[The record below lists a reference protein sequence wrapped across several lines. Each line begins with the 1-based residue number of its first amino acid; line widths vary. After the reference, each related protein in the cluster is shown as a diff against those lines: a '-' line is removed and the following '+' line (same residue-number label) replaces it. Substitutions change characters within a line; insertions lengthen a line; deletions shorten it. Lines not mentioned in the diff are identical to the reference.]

1 MGNLY
6 YFASPMEVAE
16 KKNKN
21 KRYKPI
27 LEGIPDWPVY
37 QLSKNRKEFI
47 EEVAKRSFD
56 HVRQLRPTTKQ
67 LLDEL
72 EATVYREQQRMKRN
86 RWRVDPQDEP
96 RFWAKVKEEL
106 VSLTN
111 KTSEEAQVKGDELL
125 HKIILR
131 YADEIA
137 GNFKP
142 SSYRFTRELIKFWF
156 GRLLNGA
163 RVKKF
168 GAIFRNQYT
177 LRDKIHIVGKVKQL
191 RKLAKKGT
199 IVMVPTHFSNLDSIL
214 IGWVIH
220 SLGLPAF
227 IYGAGLNLFNI
238 KIFAYFMN
246 SLGAYKVDRR
256 KKNLPYLETLK
267 TYSTLAI
274 QRGAHS
280 LFFPGG
286 TRSRSGMIEKQLK
299 LGLLSSTIEAQRD
312 LYMEHPEKDVR
323 KIFIVPV
330 TLNYH
335 FVLEAPDLIDDYL
348 SVKGQD
354 KYLPEQDKYGSFQL
368 LQFLFKFFT
377 KGSNISVSIG
387 KGLDVLGNYVDDEGN
402 SLDPHDRIINTR
414 DYFVTNEEI
423 SIDKQREDQYTRML
437 SQRIVSEYH
446 RINRVFASHLV
457 AFVAFEMWQRRH
469 PKLDL
474 FELLRLPEEDLVLPY
489 DEFRSACKAVRKQI
503 YALKEEGKVNHATHV
518 KGKIDLVI
526 RHGLENVGI
535 FHLKRPLLFNK
546 EGNIITQDLNLLYY
560 YHNRLVGYDLE
571 KCIG

>member
-1 MGNLY
+1 
-6 YFASPMEVAE
+6 MEVAE

-21 KRYKPI
+21 KPYKPI

-37 QLSKNRKEFI
+37 QLSKNRKEFL
-47 EEVAKRSFD
+47 EEVALHAFAQSR
-56 HVRQLRPTTKQ
+56 HLRPTTKQ

-72 EATVYREQQRMKRN
+72 EATVYREQQRLKRN
-86 RWRVDPQDEP
+86 RWRVDQPDEGS
-96 RFWAKVKEEL
+96 FWAGIKEEL
-106 VSLTN
+106 ISLTN
-111 KTSEEAQVKGDELL
+111 KTSEEAQQKADDILL
-125 HKIILR
+125 RIISR
-131 YADEIA
+131 YAGEIA

-142 SSYRFTRELIKFWF
+142 SSYRLTREIVKFWF

-168 GAIFRNQYT
+168 GAFFRNKYT
-177 LRDKIHIVGKVKQL
+177 LRDKIHIVGKVKML

-199 IVMVPTHFSNLDSIL
+199 IIMVPTHFSHLDSIL

-267 TYSTLAI
+267 AYSTLAI
-274 QRGAHS
+274 QKGAHS

-286 TRSRSGMIEKQLK
+286 GRSRSGAIEKQLK
-299 LGLLSSTIEAQRD
+299 LGLLSSTIQAQRNVY
-312 LYMEHPEKDVR
+312 LQESQQEPR
-323 KIFIVPV
+323 KIFILPV

-354 KYLPEQDKYGSFQL
+354 RYLPEHDKYGSWQL
-368 LQFLFKFFT
+368 IQFLYKFFS

-387 KGLDVLGNYVDDEGN
+387 RCLDVLGNYVDEEGN
-402 SLDPHDRIINTR
+402 SLDTHGRIINTR
-414 DYFVTNEEI
+414 DYFVTNDEI
-423 SIDKQREDQYTRML
+423 VIDKQREDQYTRML
-437 SQRIVSEYH
+437 SQKIIGEYH

-457 AFVAFEMWQRRH
+457 AFVAFEMWQQKH

-474 FELLRLPEEDLVLPY
+474 FGLLRLPEEDLVLPY
-489 DEFRSACKAVRKQI
+489 EEFRATCKRVRKQI
-503 YALKEEGKVNHATHV
+503 YLLKEEGKVNHATHL

-546 EGNIITQDLNLLYY
+546 EGNIITRDLNTLYY

-571 KCIG
+571 KFIGG

>member
-1 MGNLY
+1 
-6 YFASPMEVAE
+6 MEVVE

-21 KRYKPI
+21 KKYKPI
-27 LEGIPDWPVY
+27 LDGIPDWPVY

-47 EEVAKRSFD
+47 EEVAQKTFAR
-56 HVRQLRPTTKQ
+56 VKELRPTTKR
-67 LLDEL
+67 LTDEL

-86 RWRVDPQDEP
+86 RWRVDPPDEAQ
-96 RFWAKVKEEL
+96 FWSSIKEEL
-106 VSLTN
+106 MGLGTLTP
-111 KTSEEAQVKGDELL
+111 EATDVKADELL
-125 HKIILR
+125 LRIVSR
-131 YADEIA
+131 YANEIA

-142 SSYRFTRELIKFWF
+142 NSYRITRELIKFWF

-168 GAIFRNQYT
+168 GAIFRREYT
-177 LRDKIHIVGKVKQL
+177 LRDKIQIVGKVKQL
-191 RKLAKKGT
+191 RNLARKGT
-199 IVMVPTHFSNLDSIL
+199 VIMVPTHFSNLDSVL

-256 KKNLPYLETLK
+256 KKNLPYLESLK
-267 TYSTLAI
+267 LYSTLAI
-274 QRGAHS
+274 QKGAHS

-286 TRSRSGMIEKQLK
+286 TRSRSGSLEKQLK
-299 LGLLSSTIEAQRD
+299 LGLLSSTIEAQRN
-312 LYMEHPEKDVR
+312 LYQDTEEGKEVR

-335 FVLEAPDLIDDYL
+335 FVLEAPDLIDEYL
-348 SVKGQD
+348 SVKGQE
-354 KYLPEQDKYGSFQL
+354 KYLPEQDKYGSWQL

-387 KGLDVLGNYVDDEGN
+387 PGLDVLGNYVDGEGN
-402 SLDPHDRIINTR
+402 SLDTNGRIIEPR
-414 DYFVTNEEI
+414 DYFVSNGKITA
-423 SIDKQREDQYTRML
+423 DKQREDEYTRML
-437 SQRIVSEYH
+437 SHKIVYEYH

-457 AFVAFEMWQRRH
+457 AFVAFEMWQKRH

-474 FELLRLPEEDLVLPY
+474 FGLLRLPEEDQVIPY
-489 DEFRSACKAVRKQI
+489 EEFRETCKRVRKQI
-503 YALKEEGKVNHATHV
+503 YQMKEESKLNHATHL

-535 FHLKRPLLFNK
+535 FHLKRPLLLNK
-546 EGNIITQDLNLLYY
+546 EGNVITKDFNTLYY
-560 YHNRLVGYDLE
+560 YHNRLSGYDLE
-571 KCIG
+571 KFI

>member
-1 MGNLY
+1 MQ
-6 YFASPMEVAE
+6 VAE

-21 KRYKPI
+21 KQYKPI
-27 LEGIPDWPVY
+27 LDGIPDWPVY
-37 QLSKNRKEFI
+37 RLSKNRKEFV
-47 EEVAKRSFD
+47 EQVAQYAFSQVKL
-56 HVRQLRPTTKQ
+56 LRPTTKQ
-67 LLDEL
+67 IRDEL
-72 EATVYREQQRMKRN
+72 EVTVYREQQRMKRN
-86 RWRVDPQDEP
+86 RWRADAKDEP
-96 RFWAKVKEEL
+96 AFWAGVKEDIAKIGQDL
-106 VSLTN
+106 
-111 KTSEEAQVKGDELL
+111 SEESQRKADDILYR
-125 HKIILR
+125 IIFR
-131 YADEIA
+131 YSDEIA
-137 GNFKP
+137 GNFKT
-142 SSYRFTRELIKFWF
+142 SSYRVTRELLRFWF
-156 GRLLNGA
+156 SRLLNGA

-168 GAIFRNQYT
+168 GAFFRSQYT

-191 RKLAKKGT
+191 RRLAKIGT
-199 IVMVPTHFSNLDSIL
+199 VVMVPTHFSNLDSVL

-267 TYSTLAI
+267 AYSTLAI
-274 QRGAHS
+274 QKGAHS

-286 TRSRSGMIEKQLK
+286 TRSRSGLIEKQLK
-299 LGLLSSTIEAQRD
+299 LGLLSSTIEAQRNLFLQEEPD
-312 LYMEHPEKDVR
+312 QPVR
-323 KIFIVPV
+323 RIFIVPV

-348 SVKGQD
+348 SVKGQER
-354 KYLPEQDKYGSFQL
+354 YIPEQDKYGSWQL

-387 KGLDVLGNYVDDEGN
+387 RGLDVLGNYVDDNGN
-402 SLDPHDRIINTR
+402 SLDAHGRIINTR
-414 DYFVTNEEI
+414 DYFLTNSTIAVE
-423 SIDKQREDQYTRML
+423 KQREDQYTRML
-437 SQRIVSEYH
+437 SHRIISEYH
-446 RINRVFASHLV
+446 RINRVFSSHLV
-457 AFVAFEMWQRRH
+457 AFVAFELWQKQH

-474 FELLRLPEEDLVLPY
+474 FGLLRLPEEDLELRY
-489 DEFRSACKAVRKQI
+489 EDFRNACRNVRKRI
-503 YALKEEGKVNHATHV
+503 YELKEEKKANHATHL
-518 KGKIDLVI
+518 KGDIDLVI

-546 EGNIITQDLNLLYY
+546 EGNIITRDLNTLYY

-571 KCIG
+571 KFI

>member
-1 MGNLY
+1 
-6 YFASPMEVAE
+6 MEVVE

-21 KRYKPI
+21 KKYKPI

-47 EEVAKRSFD
+47 EEVAQRAFKSVKD
-56 HVRQLRPTTKQ
+56 LRPTTKK
-67 LLDEL
+67 LTDEL

-86 RWRVDPQDEP
+86 RWRVDPPDEP
-96 RFWAKVKEEL
+96 VFWSNIKEEL
-106 VSLTN
+106 VNLSG
-111 KTSEEAQVKGDELL
+111 KPQEEVDQKADN
-125 HKIILR
+125 ILYRIVSR
-131 YADEIA
+131 YANEIA

-142 SSYRFTRELIKFWF
+142 NSYRVTREIVKFWF

-168 GAIFRNQYT
+168 GAIFRREYT
-177 LRDKIHIVGKVKQL
+177 LRDKIQIVGKAKQL
-191 RKLAKKGT
+191 RNLARIGT
-199 IVMVPTHFSNLDSIL
+199 VIMVPTHFSNMDSVL

-267 TYSTLAI
+267 LYSTLAI
-274 QRGAHS
+274 QKGAHS

-286 TRSRSGMIEKQLK
+286 TRSRSGTIEKQLK
-299 LGLLSSTIEAQRD
+299 LGLLSSTIEAQRNIF
-312 LYMEHPEKDVR
+312 LEAKEGEPTR

-354 KYLPEQDKYGSFQL
+354 KYLPEQDKYGSWQL
-368 LQFLFKFFT
+368 IQFLFKFFT

-387 KGLDVLGNYVDDEGN
+387 PGLDVLGNTVDDEGN
-402 SLDPHDRIINTR
+402 SLDSAGRIIDPR
-414 DYFVTNEEI
+414 DYFVSGGKIT
-423 SIDKQREDQYTRML
+423 IDKQREDEYTRML
-437 SQRIVSEYH
+437 SQRIVGEYH

-457 AFVAFEMWQRRH
+457 AFVAFEMWQRKH

-474 FELLRLPEEDLVLPY
+474 FGLLRLPEEGEELPY
-489 DEFRSACKAVRKQI
+489 EEFRETCKRVRKQI
-503 YALKEEGKVNHATHV
+503 YRLKKEGKVNHATHL

-535 FHLKRPLLFNK
+535 FHLRRPLLLNK
-546 EGNIITQDLNLLYY
+546 EGNVITKDFNTLFY
-560 YHNRLVGYDLE
+560 YHNRLTGYDLE
-571 KCIG
+571 KFI

>member
-1 MGNLY
+1 
-6 YFASPMEVAE
+6 MEVAE

-21 KRYKPI
+21 KGYKPI

-47 EEVAKRSFD
+47 EEVAQRSFE
-56 HVRQLRPTTKQ
+56 HAKQLRPTTKQ

-86 RWRVDPQDEP
+86 RWRVDPADEP
-96 RFWAKVKEEL
+96 AFWAKIKEEL
-106 VSLTN
+106 VTLTN
-111 KTSEEAQVKGDELL
+111 KTSDEAQTKADDILYR
-125 HKIILR
+125 IIFR
-131 YADEIA
+131 YANEIA

-142 SSYRFTRELIKFWF
+142 TSYRFTREMIKFWF
-156 GRLLNGA
+156 SRLLNGA

-168 GAIFRNQYT
+168 GAIFRSEYK
-177 LRDKIHIVGKVKQL
+177 LRDKIHIVGKVKQI
-191 RKLAKKGT
+191 RSLAKTGT
-199 IVMVPTHFSNLDSIL
+199 VVMVPTHFSNLDSIL
-214 IGWVIH
+214 IGWIIH

-238 KIFAYFMN
+238 KIISYFMN

-267 TYSTLAI
+267 TYSTLAV
-274 QRGAHS
+274 QKGAHS
-280 LFFPGG
+280 IFFPGG

-299 LGLLSSTIEAQRD
+299 LGLLSSTIEAQRN
-312 LYMEHPEKDVR
+312 LYLENPTDENIK

-354 KYLPEQDKYGSFQL
+354 KYLPEQDKYGSWQL

-402 SLDPHDRIINTR
+402 SLDSQGRIINTR
-414 DYFVTNEEI
+414 DYFITDGEV

-437 SQRIVSEYH
+437 SQKIVSEYH
-446 RINRVFASHLV
+446 AINRVFASHLV
-457 AFVAFEMWQRRH
+457 AFVAFELWQRKH

-474 FELLRLPEEDLVLPY
+474 FGLLRLPEEDLVIPY
-489 DEFRSACKAVRKQI
+489 EEFRATCKKVRKEI
-503 YALKEEGKVNHATHV
+503 YNLKEQGKVNHATHL

-571 KCIG
+571 KFI

>member
-1 MGNLY
+1 
-6 YFASPMEVAE
+6 MEVVE

-21 KRYKPI
+21 KKYKPI
-27 LEGIPDWPVY
+27 LDGIPDWPVY

-47 EEVAKRSFD
+47 EEVAQRTFARVKE
-56 HVRQLRPTTKQ
+56 LRPTTKR
-67 LLDEL
+67 LTDEL

-86 RWRVDPQDEP
+86 RWRVDAVDEP
-96 RFWAKVKEEL
+96 KFWSAIKEEM
-106 VSLTN
+106 VGLTG
-111 KTSEEAQVKGDELL
+111 KTPEETEAKADEILY
-125 HKIILR
+125 KIVHR
-131 YADEIA
+131 YVNEIA

-142 SSYRFTRELIKFWF
+142 NSYRITREVLKIWF
-156 GRLLNGA
+156 SRLLNGA

-168 GAIFRNQYT
+168 GAIFRREYT
-177 LRDKIHIVGKVKQL
+177 LRDKIQIVGKAKQL
-191 RKLAKKGT
+191 RNLARKGT
-199 IVMVPTHFSNLDSIL
+199 VIMVPTHFSNLDSVL

-220 SLGLPAF
+220 SLGMPAF

-256 KKNLPYLETLK
+256 KKNLPYLESLK
-267 TYSTLAI
+267 LYSTLAI
-274 QRGAHS
+274 QKGAHS

-286 TRSRSGMIEKQLK
+286 TRSRSGAIESQLK
-299 LGLLSSTIEAQRD
+299 LGLLSSTVEAQRN
-312 LYMEHPEKDVR
+312 LYQMNENSTDVR

-335 FVLEAPDLIDDYL
+335 FVLEAPDLIDEYL

-354 KYLPEQDKYGSFQL
+354 KYLPEQDKYGSWQL

-387 KGLDVLGNYVDDEGN
+387 PGLDVLGNYVDDDGN
-402 SLDPHDRIINTR
+402 SLDSNGRIVEPR
-414 DYFVTNEEI
+414 DYFVSEGVITA
-423 SIDKQREDQYTRML
+423 DKQREDEYTRML
-437 SQRIVSEYH
+437 SHRIVTEYH

-457 AFVAFEMWQRRH
+457 AFVAFEMWQKKH

-474 FELLRLPEEDLVLPY
+474 FGLLRLPEEDEVIPY
-489 DEFRSACKAVRKQI
+489 EEFRETCKRVRKQI
-503 YALKEEGKVNHATHV
+503 YKLKEEGKANHATHL

-535 FHLKRPLLFNK
+535 FHLKRPLLLNK
-546 EGNIITQDLNLLYY
+546 EGNVITKDFNTLYY
-560 YHNRLVGYDLE
+560 YHNRLSGYDLE
-571 KCIG
+571 KFI

>member
-1 MGNLY
+1 
-6 YFASPMEVAE
+6 MEVAE

-37 QLSKNRKEFI
+37 QLSKNRKEFV
-47 EEVAKRSFD
+47 EEVVQHAFLQAK
-56 HVRQLRPTTKQ
+56 QLRPTTKQ

-86 RWRVDPQDEP
+86 RWRVDPADEP
-96 RFWAKVKEEL
+96 AFWSGVKDEL
-106 VSLTN
+106 VALTN
-111 KTSEEAQVKGDELL
+111 KTSEEAQQKAED
-125 HKIILR
+125 ILYRITYR

-137 GNFKP
+137 GNFRP
-142 SSYRFTRELIKFWF
+142 SSYRLTREIVKFWF

-168 GAIFRNQYT
+168 GAFFRNQYT

-199 IVMVPTHFSNLDSIL
+199 VVMVPTHFSNLDSIL

-267 TYSTLAI
+267 AYSTLAI
-274 QRGAHS
+274 QKGAHS

-299 LGLLSSTIEAQRD
+299 LGLLSSTIEAQRNI
-312 LYMEHPEKDVR
+312 YMRDQTEGAR

-354 KYLPEQDKYGSFQL
+354 RYLPEQDKYGSWQL

-387 KGLDVLGNYVDDEGN
+387 RGLDVLGNYVDDEGH
-402 SLDPHDRIINTR
+402 SLDAHGRIIHTR
-414 DYFVTNEEI
+414 DYFLTNNELQ
-423 SIDKQREDQYTRML
+423 IDKQREDQYTRML
-437 SQRIVSEYH
+437 SQRIVTEYH

-457 AFVAFEMWQRRH
+457 AFVAFELWQRQH
-469 PKLDL
+469 SKLDL
-474 FELLRLPEEDLVLPY
+474 FGLLRLPEEDLSIPY
-489 DEFRSACKAVRKQI
+489 EEFREACKRVRKVI
-503 YALKEEGKVNHATHV
+503 YKMKDEGKLNHATHL

-526 RHGLENVGI
+526 RLGLENVGI

-546 EGNIITQDLNLLYY
+546 EGNIITRDLNTLYY

-571 KCIG
+571 KFI